1 MRLSLTGMSR
11 VMPSTLALMA
21 VQRQAAASRSA
32 RPPRRLQHGS
42 AGGFPTL
49 AFTRPATLAHAASL
63 SAFLGHLPLLDGDG
77 DGGVGVGGVGV
88 GQPPPQAL
96 ATAKRSRLRATRR
109 KALDAMATVCETPE
123 SALAHRARRM
133 LVQLDGN
140 ELGRE

>member
-42 AGGFPTL
+42 AGGFPTSAL
-49 AFTRPATLAHAASL
+49 TRPATLAHAASL

-88 GQPPPQAL
+88 GQPPPQPL
-96 ATAKRSRLRATRR
+96 ATAKRRRLRATRR
-109 KALDAMATVCETPE
+109 KALDAMATVCVKNPE
-123 SALAHRARRM
+123 SDACTE
-133 LVQLDGN
+133 D
-140 ELGRE
+140 LGECWRT

>member
-1 MRLSLTGMSR
+1 
-11 VMPSTLALMA
+11 
-21 VQRQAAASRSA
+21 
-32 RPPRRLQHGS
+32 
-42 AGGFPTL
+42 
-49 AFTRPATLAHAASL
+49 
-63 SAFLGHLPLLDGDG
+63 LLDGDG

-123 SALAHRARRM
+123 SALALRARRM

>member
-49 AFTRPATLAHAASL
+49 AFTRPATLAHTASL
-63 SAFLGHLPLLDGDG
+63 SAFLGHLPLPDGDG
-77 DGGVGVGGVGV
+77 EGGVGVGGVGVGGVGV

-96 ATAKRSRLRATRR
+96 ATAKRRRLRATRR
-109 KALDAMATVCETPE
+109 KALDAMATVCVKNPE
-123 SALAHRARRM
+123 SDACTE
-133 LVQLDGN
+133 D
-140 ELGRE
+140 LGECWRT